1 MLLFILDRNK
11 FCLEQM
17 LNSKKKDMKKIK
29 LTLFMLLSL
38 SIVLQSCVDD
48 LEVTPEGETQLSVEE
63 FYAQPGAYKQA
74 LAGVYGNLSLTGTSG
89 AESSNIG
96 GVDAGTSQYGRVLWY
111 LQNLSTDEV
120 IWSYEN
126 DPGTREIQRNIWN
139 ATNPIIRGM
148 FSRATYQI
156 ALVNEYLRQ
165 TSPSVL
171 SSRGVSDA
179 QLLSDIELYRKEA
192 RALRALAY
200 YHLMD
205 LFGKAPFVTEND
217 AIGTAGPEYNRAQLF
232 DYVESELNEILPDLK
247 APRTNEYGRLDQ
259 AFVKMV
265 LAKMYLNAEVYIGQA
280 KYQECMDACSEIIA
294 SGYTLNSNYLNN
306 FKADN
311 HTSTEMIFTL
321 QSNGEV
327 TQNYGPTTVIINGQ
341 VGSIEGNGSQ
351 FGVGGW
357 GGALRLRKQF
367 VQKFDG
373 IEFSSDTRK
382 NIISG
387 SRDIEITDIA
397 NRDQGYILAKFSNI
411 SSTGVVGINTTFV
424 ETDFP
429 LFRYADVLLMY
440 AEAQVR
446 KDGSANSTSL
456 NYINSLRTRAN
467 NGSTANN
474 VSLAAVNLDFIL
486 DERSRELHWEAHR
499 RQDLIRFNKY
509 TGGSY
514 NWAWKGNGINGI
526 ALSNHLRVYPIPEA
540 ALASNPNLTQN
551 TGY

>member
-232 DYVESELNEILPDLK
+232 DYIESELNEILPDLK

-411 SSTGVVGINTTFV
+411 SSTGVVGISTTFV

-474 VSLAAVNLDFIL
+474 VSLSAVNLDFIL

>member
-1 MLLFILDRNK
+1 MLQFIQDKNK
-11 FCLEQM
+11 YYLELM
-17 LNSKKKDMKKIK
+17 LNSKKIDMKKIK
-29 LTLFMLLSL
+29 STLFAVVGLSL
-38 SIVLQSCVDD
+38 FLQSCVND
-48 LEVTPEGETQLSVEE
+48 LDVVPEGDTQLSVEE
-63 FYAQPGAYKQA
+63 FYAQPGSYKQA
-74 LAGVYGNLSLTGTSG
+74 LGGVYGNLSLTGTSG

-96 GVDAGTSQYGRVLWY
+96 GIDAGTSQYGRVLWY

-126 DPGTREIQRNIWN
+126 DPGTREIQRNIWS
-139 ATNPIIRGM
+139 ASNPIIRGM
-148 FSRATYQI
+148 FSRATYQV

-165 TSPSVL
+165 TEPSVL
-171 SSRGVSDA
+171 SGRGVTDA
-179 QLLSDIELYRKEA
+179 QTLSDIELYRKEA
-192 RALRALAY
+192 RVLRALAY

-217 AIGTAGPEYNRAQLF
+217 AIGTAGPEYNRQQLF
-232 DYVESELNEILPDLK
+232 TYIETELNDVLPDLK

-259 AFVKMV
+259 SFANMI

-280 KYQECMDACSEIIA
+280 KNQECMDKCAEIIA
-294 SGYTLNSNYLNN
+294 SGYSLNSNYLNN

-311 HTSTEMIFTL
+311 HTSSEMIFSL

-373 IEFSSDTRK
+373 ADFTNDTR
-382 NIISG
+382 NTIISG
-387 SRDIEITDIA
+387 SRDIEIIDVA
-397 NRDQGYILAKFSNI
+397 NRDQGYVLGKFSNI
-411 SSTGVVGINTTFV
+411 SSTGIAGISTTFV

-440 AEAQVR
+440 AEAQIR

-456 NYINSLRTRAN
+456 GYINDLRTRAN
-467 NGSTANN
+467 NGSTAHNI
-474 VSLAAVNLDFIL
+474 SLSSLTLDFIL

-514 NWAWKGNGINGI
+514 NWAWKGNGTNGI
-526 ALSNHLRVYPIPEA
+526 AISNHLKLYPIPEA

>member
-1 MLLFILDRNK
+1 M
-11 FCLEQM
+11 
-17 LNSKKKDMKKIK
+17 
-29 LTLFMLLSL
+29 SL

-232 DYVESELNEILPDLK
+232 DYIESELNEILPDLK

-327 TQNYGPTTVIINGQ
+327 TQKLWTNNCYNQ
-341 VGSIEGNGSQ
+341 RSSR
-351 FGVGGW
+351 FY
-357 GGALRLRKQF
+357 RRKWF
-367 VQKFDG
+367 TIWCWRMG
-373 IEFSSDTRK
+373 RSSK
-382 NIISG
+382 
-387 SRDIEITDIA
+387 A
-397 NRDQGYILAKFSNI
+397 
-411 SSTGVVGINTTFV
+411 
-424 ETDFP
+424 
-429 LFRYADVLLMY
+429 
-440 AEAQVR
+440 
-446 KDGSANSTSL
+446 
-456 NYINSLRTRAN
+456 
-467 NGSTANN
+467 
-474 VSLAAVNLDFIL
+474 
-486 DERSRELHWEAHR
+486 
-499 RQDLIRFNKY
+499 
-509 TGGSY
+509 
-514 NWAWKGNGINGI
+514 
-526 ALSNHLRVYPIPEA
+526 
-540 ALASNPNLTQN
+540 
-551 TGY
+551 